1 MEPASA
7 NATPKAAIERR
18 RQTAG
23 AHISSS
29 AGKRNIDSVLKA
41 QATALEIPVT
51 IQGAKPVEGTE
62 RRELFT
68 EETKTTLVFEN
79 GAVLNLKSRVSLGQ
93 CVFLRNDQSG
103 KEILCEVLEWRQG
116 GETGYV
122 DLEFAACDTEFWGVN
137 AEQHAAAEQKPEAQ
151 KTIDSAGE
159 SPVATVNMESR
170 APDSGEFPATFLETS
185 TSVLACPVFIKTE
198 ALPESAI
205 GVEWNDTK
213 GTELLAAQIA
223 EAALPQGKPESSAQ
237 TTSEAERAVECE
249 ELTDSEKTSC
259 ESVSEERIALMP
271 ASQNRAG
278 RKLSA
283 GKIPIVIGIAASVLI
298 ALVLGGARYAKGVS
312 LIHRSDQSS
321 PASGQS
327 RQNALPV
334 AAKLA
339 QQPSSAAAT
348 GGPTTAGA
356 VSTSASSARAE
367 VQAHGNNTGITPP
380 PEAQANQDAIV
391 AQKTEV
397 ATEQHPPATTADLGT
412 KHESNSIADSTA
424 SILPKVE
431 ATSSLPSSEPSTL
444 EQAKLQK
451 PDEMNTTVMIPAKIV
466 SQSRPSIPPWA
477 KGLDTDGV
485 VQLDALI
492 DEKGNVAQTKP
503 ISGPRAL
510 QRVAEQAV
518 ALWIFEPALSDGK
531 PTATHM
537 VLTVQFQR

>member
-1 MEPASA
+1 
-7 NATPKAAIERR
+7 
-18 RQTAG
+18 
-23 AHISSS
+23 
-29 AGKRNIDSVLKA
+29 VLKA

-103 KEILCEVLEWRQG
+103 KEILCKVLEWRQG

-122 DLEFAACDTEFWGVN
+122 DLEFAICDTEFWRVN
-137 AEQHAAAEQKPEAQ
+137 AERHPAAEQKPEAQ
-151 KTIDSAGE
+151 KTIDSEGE
-159 SPVATVNMESR
+159 SPVATANMESR
-170 APDSGEFPATFLETS
+170 APDGGEFPATFLETN
-185 TSVLACPVFIKTE
+185 TSAPACPAFIKAE
-198 ALPESAI
+198 ALPESANRA
-205 GVEWNDTK
+205 ESNDTK
-213 GTELLAAQIA
+213 GTELQD
-223 EAALPQGKPESSAQ
+223 ALPQAKLESPAL
-237 TTSEAERAVECE
+237 TARETERVVECA
-249 ELTDSEKTSC
+249 ELTDSGETSG
-259 ESVSEERIALMP
+259 ESASEEGIDSMLE
-271 ASQNRAG
+271 SETRAG
-278 RKLSA
+278 RKFGA

-298 ALVLGGARYAKGVS
+298 ALVLGGARHAKGVS
-312 LIHRSDQSS
+312 LIHSSDQSS

-367 VQAHGNNTGITPP
+367 VQGHGNNTGITPP
-380 PEAQANQDAIV
+380 PAAQANQDATV
-391 AQKTEV
+391 AQETEV
-397 ATEQHPPATTADLGT
+397 VTEQHPPATTEGLGT
-412 KHESNSIADSTA
+412 ARESNSMADSTA
-424 SILPKVE
+424 SIVPKVE